1 MTRSVN
7 EKDAAVEPTDPS
19 DAARLL
25 EAASQ
30 LAGAHEVAPIMQVVR
45 RAARDLTRADGVTF
59 VLREGDVVHYADEE
73 AIAPLGKGRRFPVAA
88 CISGWAMVHRE
99 SVVIEDILEDERIP
113 QDAYRPTFVKSLAMV
128 PVRREDPVAAIGI
141 YWARRHRA
149 RQREVSLVEMLAGL
163 ASVALSNVALVAQ
176 LRTAVRA
183 RDEFLSVAAHELR
196 TPLTPLTLQLGW
208 ARRALDRGD
217 AATAGEAIERV
228 QRNVSRASALVDE
241 LLASSVAATER
252 IELDRERVDRVAV
265 VERVVQRCRPEHRA
279 RIRVQAPPALFG
291 SWDRLRVEN
300 VIDELVSNAV
310 KFGDERPFDIR
321 LERSGATA
329 RIVVDDQGPGIAL
342 AEQSRIFERFARA
355 APVRHFGGLGLGL
368 WLVRQYVEAH
378 EGTVTVASEPGQGA
392 TFIVELPGAELTS
405 NELAWTPPAAMTAH

>member
-1 MTRSVN
+1 MTRPVN
-7 EKDAAVEPTDPS
+7 EKDAAVERTDPTD
-19 DAARLL
+19 AATLL
-25 EAASQ
+25 TAASQ
-30 LAGAHEVAPIMQVVR
+30 LAGAHEVSRIMEVVR

-73 AIAPLGKGRRFPVAA
+73 AIAPLWKGRRFPASA
-88 CISGWAMVHRE
+88 CISGWAMIHRQ
-99 SVVIEDILEDERIP
+99 SVVIEDILADERIP

-128 PVRREDPVAAIGI
+128 PVRRDDPVAAIGI

-149 RQREVSLVEMLAGL
+149 TGREVSLVEMLAGL

-176 LRTAVRA
+176 LRSAVRA

-217 AATAGEAIERV
+217 AATAGQAIERV
-228 QRNVSRASALVDE
+228 QRNVRRAAALVDE
-241 LLASSVAATER
+241 LLASSAAATER
-252 IELDRERVDRVAV
+252 IELDRERVDLVAV

-279 RIRVQAPPALFG
+279 RIRVQAPAALFG

-300 VIDELVSNAV
+300 VIDELVSNAL
-310 KFGDERPFDIR
+310 KFGDERPVEIR
-321 LERSGATA
+321 LERSGAIA
-329 RIVVDDQGPGIAL
+329 RIVVEDQGAGIAP

-378 EGTVTVASEPGQGA
+378 EGTVAVASEPGQGA
-392 TFIVELPGAELTS
+392 TFIVELPGAELES
-405 NELAWTPPAAMTAH
+405 NELAWSSPAAMTAH